1 MTAVNAERILVLV
14 RHAPTAWNRDGL
26 VMGQTDIPLDAMGR
40 HEATIAAYTAGL
52 QGMSI
57 DGLFCSPMKR
67 CVQTAEALG
76 IVLDLETQLVPGL
89 KERGWGPFEGQPKSE
104 RSRGSEA
111 QGVEDLYDLTIR
123 VAEALCWIGERAT
136 TPLIVTHSGVIRVA
150 LARSGQSSDAR
161 VPHLTPIRVRWKPT
175 ARK

>member
-14 RHAPTAWNRDGL
+14 RHAPTPWNRDGL

-40 HEATIAAYTAGL
+40 SEANTAAYASGL

-57 DGLFCSPMKR
+57 DSLFCSPMKR

-76 IVLDLETQLVPGL
+76 IVLNLETQLVPGL
-89 KERGWGPFEGQPKSE
+89 EERGWGSFEGRSKSE

-111 QGVEDLYDLTIR
+111 QGVEDLDDLTIR
-123 VAEALCWIGERAT
+123 VTEALCWIGERAT

-161 VPHLTPIRVRWKPT
+161 VPHLTPICVKWQLT
-175 ARK
+175 GRK